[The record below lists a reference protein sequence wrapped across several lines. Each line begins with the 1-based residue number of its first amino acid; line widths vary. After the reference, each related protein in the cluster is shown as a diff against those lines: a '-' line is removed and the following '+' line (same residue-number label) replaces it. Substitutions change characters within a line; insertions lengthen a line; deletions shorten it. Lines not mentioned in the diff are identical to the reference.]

1 MESIYHLQTQSSDSN
16 SANFFI
22 LVPSVILMSAG
33 SKRTHFVVPASEQR
47 LSIVLNCVHWLGGHD
62 MARDAAEAA
71 TPTLPG

>member
-1 MESIYHLQTQSSDSN
+1 
-16 SANFFI
+16 
-22 LVPSVILMSAG
+22 MSAG

-47 LSIVLNCVHWLGGHD
+47 LPIVLNCVHWLGGHG